1 MANLIREQRI
11 IDTNKRALLKYV
23 FISDGTAEANSVLVD
38 VSTLQNAL
46 NANGYIMQSGVDPKE
61 KYRTTI
67 RRIFSVGGGNGALK
81 LQWHGDANSE
91 IIILPNRSVDLDFD
105 PAGGAAVIANPE
117 ANSTGDILL
126 STSNVASG
134 DYFTI
139 ILDLRKESADYDAGQ
154 TADPAAFNS
163 GQYRL

>member
-23 FISDGTAEANSVLVD
+23 FVSDGTAEANTVLVD
-38 VSTLQNAL
+38 VSTLQYAL
-46 NANGYIMQSGVDPKE
+46 NANGYIMQSGVHPKE

-67 RRIFSVGGGNGALK
+67 RRIFSVGGSEGAIK

-91 IIILPNRSVDLDFD
+91 IMILPSRSVDLDFD
-105 PAGGAAVIANPE
+105 PMGGGAVIANPE
-117 ANSTGDILL
+117 ANSTGDILM
-126 STSNVASG
+126 STVNVASG

-139 ILDLRKESADYDAGQ
+139 LLDLRKDSSDYDAGQ

-163 GQYRL
+163 GPYRL

>member
-23 FISDGTAEANSVLVD
+23 FISDGTSEANSVLVD
-38 VSTLQNAL
+38 VSTLQYAL
-46 NANGYIMQSGVDPKE
+46 NANGYIMQSGTHPKE
-61 KYRTTI
+61 KYRNTI
-67 RRIFSVGGGNGALK
+67 RRIFSVGGGEGSIK
-81 LQWHGDANSE
+81 LHWHGDANSE
-91 IIILPNRSVDLDFD
+91 IIILPSRSVDLDFE
-105 PAGGAAVIANPE
+105 PMGGGAVITNPE

-126 STSNVASG
+126 STTNVSSG

-139 ILDLRKESADYDAGQ
+139 ILDLRKDSSDYDAGQ

-163 GQYRL
+163 GNYRL